1 MAQIDQYLKFMVK
14 AGASDFHLS
23 SSCLPAFRIDGDMRS
38 VNSASTEP
46 LDPIQVRKMLEEIM
60 PARNLQEF
68 NNKHDTDFSYALQ
81 GIGRFRVNIFQDL
94 KGTGAVLRY
103 IPQKIMT
110 MEQLNLPR
118 VVTEFCHLNKG
129 LVLVTGPTGSGKST
143 TLAAMVDYV
152 NNSRKDHIVTIE
164 DPVEFV
170 HENKKCLINQREVSS
185 HTESFKNALRASLR
199 QDPDI
204 ILVGE
209 MRDLETTEIAIET
222 AETGHLVFG
231 TLHTSTA
238 ASTVD
243 RIIDQFPTARQ
254 AQIRTMLAASLKGVI
269 CQNLLKR
276 KGGKGR
282 IAALEIMVVN
292 TAVANNIREGKTHQ
306 IPSTIQTG
314 GRIGMQLLNAHLI
327 ELVRQEIV
335 EPEEAYHKAVDKGGL
350 LIKMRAAGFTHDVK

>member
-23 SSCLPAFRIDGDMRS
+23 SSCLPAFRIDGEMRYM
-38 VNSASTEP
+38 NSASTEP
-46 LDPIQVRKMLEEIM
+46 LAPIQIRKMLEEIM
-60 PARNLQEF
+60 PAINLQEF
-68 NNKHDTDFSYALQ
+68 NTIHDTDFAYALQ
-81 GIGRFRVNIFQDL
+81 DIGRFRVNIFQDL

-110 MEQLNLPR
+110 MEQLNLPN
-118 VVTEFCHLNKG
+118 VVREFCHLNKG
-129 LVLVTGPTGSGKST
+129 LVLITGPTGSGKST

-152 NNSRKDHIVTIE
+152 NNTRKDHIVTIE

-170 HENKKCLINQREVSS
+170 HENKKCLINQREISS

-243 RIIDQFPTARQ
+243 RIIDQFPTGRQ
-254 AQIRTMLAASLKGVI
+254 AQIRTMLSASLKGVI

-306 IPSTIQTG
+306 IASSIQTG
-314 GRIGMQLLNAHLI
+314 GQLGMQLLNDHLI
-327 ELVRQEIV
+327 KLVRQEIV
-335 EPEEAYHKAVDKGGL
+335 EPEEAYHKSVDKGNL
-350 LIKMRAAGFTHDVK
+350 LTKIRAAGFTCDIT

>member
-1 MAQIDQYLKFMVK
+1 MVK

-23 SSCLPAFRIDGDMRS
+23 SSCLPTFRIDGGIRS
-38 VNSASTEP
+38 VNSGSTEP
-46 LDPIQVRKMLEEIM
+46 LDSNQVRQMLEEIM
-60 PARNLQEF
+60 PDRNLKEF
-68 NNKHDTDFSYALQ
+68 QQKKDTDFSYAIPGL
-81 GIGRFRVNIFQDL
+81 GRFRANIFKDL
-94 KGTGAVLRY
+94 KGFGGVFRY
-103 IPQKIMT
+103 IPQDILT
-110 MEQLNLPR
+110 MEQLNLPK
-118 VVTEFCHLNKG
+118 VVKDFCNLNKG

-152 NNSRKDHIVTIE
+152 NKTRKDHIVTIE

-185 HTESFKNALRASLR
+185 HTDSFKNALRAALR

-209 MRDLETTEIAIET
+209 MRDLETTETAIET
-222 AETGHLVFG
+222 AETGHLVLG

-243 RIIDQFPTARQ
+243 RIIDQFPASRQ
-254 AQIRTMLAASLKGVI
+254 AQVRTMLAASLKGVI

-282 IAALEIMVVN
+282 IAALEILVVN

-306 IPSTIQTG
+306 IPSAIQTG
-314 GRIGMQLLNAHLI
+314 RRMGMQLLNSHLI
-327 ELVRQEIV
+327 ELVSQQIV
-335 EPEEAYHKAVDKGGL
+335 EPEEAYHKAADKGDIL
-350 LIKMRAAGFTHDVK
+350 TKMRAAGFTVDI